1 VPDPVSWKVVEK
13 GWRALDAGGDEIG
26 KVDEITGDRE
36 ADIFDGLTVVK
47 GHLGKPRYLPS
58 ENVGEILEGEVH
70 ITLSGEEF
78 EALPAFAE
86 PAVEEQIIPERSTW
100 YQRLA
105 WWLTGRNR

>member
-1 VPDPVSWKVVEK
+1 MPDPVSWKVVEK
-13 GWRALDAGGDEIG
+13 GWRALDAGGEEIG

-47 GHLGKPRYLPS
+47 GHLGKPRYIAS

-70 ITLSGEEF
+70 ITLSGEAF

-86 PAVEEQIIPERSTW
+86 PVEEQIIPERSTW